1 MANLLFLLS
10 QREHRTELQ
19 KVAKFSQKLDA
30 TSNTVDDDDEDDDD
44 DDDDGDDGNDV
55 HDRNVTTEETRV
67 PKFVA
72 LLPLLRRL
80 LKKTPKCGLEDAK
93 HYGTQHTKTPVRV
106 KKCVCVCAWAR
117 C

>member
-30 TSNTVDDDDEDDDD
+30 ASNTVDDDDDA
-44 DDDDGDDGNDV
+44 DDGDDDDGNDV

-72 LLPLLRRL
+72 LLLLLRRL

-93 HYGTQHTKTPVRV
+93 QYGTQLTKTPVRV
-106 KKCVCVCAWAR
+106 KKCVCVCAWVR

>member
-30 TSNTVDDDDEDDDD
+30 ASNTVDDGPHDQ
-44 DDDDGDDGNDV
+44 DDDDGNDD

-72 LLPLLRRL
+72 LLLLLRRL

-93 HYGTQHTKTPVRV
+93 QYGTQHTKTPVRV
-106 KKCVCVCAWAR
+106 KKCVCNCGVS
-117 C
+117 

>member
-10 QREHRTELQ
+10 QREHRTQLQ

-30 TSNTVDDDDEDDDD
+30 ASNTVHDDDD
-44 DDDDGDDGNDV
+44 DDDV

-72 LLPLLRRL
+72 LLLLLRRL

-93 HYGTQHTKTPVRV
+93 QYGTQLTKTQVRV
-106 KKCVCVCAWAR
+106 KKCVCVCAPGR
-117 C
+117 DVKRKE